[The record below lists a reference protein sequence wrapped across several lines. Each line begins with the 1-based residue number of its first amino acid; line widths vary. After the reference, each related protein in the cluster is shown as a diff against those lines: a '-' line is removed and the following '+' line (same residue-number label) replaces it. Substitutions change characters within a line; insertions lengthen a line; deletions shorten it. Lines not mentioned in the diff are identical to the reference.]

1 MAISVELGIL
11 EQTVELL
18 VAKGRY
24 HSKSEVLREG
34 VRLVAERESRQEELD
49 ALLAPAFADEEAGRV
64 ISLDETFA
72 GLRAK
77 YDALARARRMKVALT
92 GQALRDLERIADA
105 IAMDSPRRATSF
117 VEELRDKCAS
127 LATAPEAFPI
137 VGYSH
142 GVGVR
147 RRVHGDY
154 LILYRL

>member
-1 MAISVELGIL
+1 MAISVELGNL

-77 YDALARARRMKVALT
+77 YDALARARRMKRKHMLT
-92 GQALRDLERIADA
+92 TEGWTDGTNYRTNERNERTTNDGTNE
-105 IAMDSPRRATSF
+105 RRNART
-117 VEELRDKCAS
+117 
-127 LATAPEAFPI
+127 T
-137 VGYSH
+137 
-142 GVGVR
+142 R
-147 RRVHGDY
+147 RRD
-154 LILYRL
+154 RPARPR